1 MPLAQP
7 ADHRAQIQLL
17 VLQQHQQVIDQIR
30 SFVDQLFA
38 IVDRGGQRGFHAFLP
53 DLLRDALG
61 AAGVQAGGV
70 RAVRAGV
77 LALRQQLLQLIEER
91 PVAGGRVEATAVA
104 EVAGRADRVG
114 QYQQRV
120 VIAVRRDADH
130 LEEVAGAFTLGP
142 QALLGAREEGDV
154 AALLGGRQ
162 RFRRHITQ
170 HQHFAGNGV
179 LHDGRHQ
186 AVGFF
191 PVQLVG

>member
-1 MPLAQP
+1 MCIISDAARAAGRSPRSDP
-7 ADHRAQIQLL
+7 APGPAAAPAGDRSGQKL
-17 VLQQHQQVIDQIR
+17 VG
-30 SFVDQLFA
+30 QLFA

-130 LEEVAGAFTLGP
+130 FEEVAGAFTLVHRRC
-142 QALLGAREEGDV
+142 LVREK
-154 AALLGGRQ
+154 R
-162 RFRRHITQ
+162 
-170 HQHFAGNGV
+170 
-179 LHDGRHQ
+179 
-186 AVGFF
+186 
-191 PVQLVG
+191 